1 MNAEEKLAAR
11 REAVDR
17 ELERLLEP
25 GDSPLFQ
32 SMRYAVL
39 SGGKRFRP
47 LLLLSA
53 GEWFKVE
60 RSVLLPFA
68 CALEFIHNYSL
79 IHDDL
84 PCMDDDDVRRGRPS
98 CHKAFGEDIAL
109 LAGDALLTLAFE
121 VLAEAPL
128 PAVLE
133 PQRAPVIREIGR
145 QAGARGMIE
154 GQCLDIRLAPETLD
168 ETSYRDLILKKTGGL
183 IIASVKCG
191 GLLGRASAGELQAL
205 VDYGTNVGL
214 AFQVR
219 DDILD
224 AAQELARPELFRP
237 NSVMLFGQDG
247 ARRRLEGFA
256 AAALAALD
264 RASIASEELRALA
277 SKLLVVKEGTDG

>member
-1 MNAEEKLAAR
+1 MNAKDKLAAR

-17 ELERLLEP
+17 ELERLLDR

-32 SMRYAVL
+32 SIRYVVL

-47 LLLLSA
+47 LLLLAA
-53 GEWFKVE
+53 GEWFKVA

-109 LAGDALLTLAFE
+109 LAG
-121 VLAEAPL
+121 EAPL
-128 PAVLE
+128 PADLE
-133 PQRAPVIREIGR
+133 PQRAPVIREIAL
-145 QAGARGMIE
+145 QSGARGMIE
-154 GQCLDIRLAPETLD
+154 GQCLDIRLSPETLD
-168 ETSYRDLILKKTGGL
+168 ETSYRDLILKKTAGL
-183 IIASVKCG
+183 IIASVKSG
-191 GLLGRASAGELQAL
+191 GLLGQASEGELQAL
-205 VDYGTNVGL
+205 VDYGTSVGL

-224 AAQELARPELFRP
+224 AAQEQARPELFRP
-237 NSVMLFGQDG
+237 NSVVLFGEEG
-247 ARRRLEGFA
+247 ARRRLEGFVTA
-256 AAALAALD
+256 AQAALD
-264 RASIASEELRALA
+264 RASIASEELRTLA
-277 SKLLVVKEGTDG
+277 SKLLVMKEGTDR